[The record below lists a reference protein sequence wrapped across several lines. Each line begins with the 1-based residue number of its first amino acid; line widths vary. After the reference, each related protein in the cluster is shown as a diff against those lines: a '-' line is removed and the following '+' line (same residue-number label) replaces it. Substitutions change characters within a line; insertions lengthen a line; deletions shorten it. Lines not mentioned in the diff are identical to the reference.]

1 MAAPRRNTP
10 VAQVPHQGTA
20 PALGTSLLAKGRQS
34 APPMI
39 VRAPGVDIDD
49 AERSLVRF
57 SQIIMLGI
65 AICGIWFS
73 IYNIAFSSEGTSNA
87 DFAVLFFG
95 GMLSAGFAIGWIEAQ
110 SRENDH
116 QLRDVQDYML
126 GIGFFFATVGTVW
139 GARFIIGL
147 FESGAWFGQNTA
159 DDGWYPNGN
168 GIYVQTAAILLL
180 MMGQYKLLQRY
191 KGQTTFGWA
200 VASYAPMIVLLGA
213 GMNIWLKWSG
223 DVVSYE
229 IGISLIV
236 LSIAAMEMALRSN
249 NSINLTVIVI
259 ASSIAPILFEIAHD
273 VTFEQSGGALSLLL
287 YIIAIQGYYA
297 SKKELRTDI
306 IQRASLVLI
315 GVIILAMLFAR
326 GDNLNLIIGPLTTE
340 ALGGFSTYLSL
351 TVALWLAVL
360 GFYFPAMLDQRLPWI
375 PVGLAFALMII
386 PTDQSTVPW
395 LVTIAI
401 LPYMLLISTATRR
414 WVANATLGMAAL
426 SFIVVDLM
434 ARLQDIE
441 QVDAYGVPG
450 LHLLIPVALIAV
462 SELAQRAEKVDVQI
476 HMFVIGCITLS
487 RAVLFA
493 DEWYMPWFF
502 VVYLLYLAKR
512 GFDAIDE
519 NALLQARWKA
529 TMSALIANAVIIA
542 LMVVGS
548 LKVPDQFMFGG
559 YSLHVFFLG
568 GITYL
573 LLRSGRRKEFD
584 LGMIVNWIGSQVSGA
599 PQYDSLTNTWIKSAP
614 KESDDNQ
621 WIKTNSWSP
630 LARSS
635 LVIPFI
641 MMTAGIFMTMGNAE
655 TEEMRNF
662 IKTPIGILLLAFP
675 ISGLVL
681 EILELE
687 SISSK
692 ARSSAVWILFGIGVG
707 PSLTINGIR
716 DEMRSMDEYA
726 GMYIL
731 PAAILLDLILV
742 AAPLIVAWAIGRRGL
757 DKDGIS
763 INADLAAMMG
773 LIALACLDTSG
784 GLLLIP
790 MLMLVTYQSVRYRHS
805 LALMFAP
812 LALIVTQNQWLDYQ
826 GIGWKIVDL
835 LPYSIQETSWVFGLS
850 QLSGAL
856 IVLQM
861 TYILYS
867 QFSEYQ
873 DKQKRELPWL
883 GAWVWMAI
891 GLIAMFPELDWFQWM
906 PLLFTSGLMVNAWMR
921 GQVQYLPLLGAA
933 EFISLIIALSSQSWN
948 LSDYDVFS
956 YASLITGATALV
968 YSALHENGVL
978 YRNMEKVITMTHSNI
993 KLPETEEERQELNQQ
1008 FQIIGYIG
1016 LTFSFTVLWGVGTM
1030 IGALLITRKVALKG
1044 QFNMLLF
1051 APLAHS
1057 LALYNFLMQT
1067 EALSGTL
1074 SLSLIGGLLIAEG
1087 LAFVVA
1093 SIKNDAI
1100 YDQPI
1105 FDWPSD
1111 ETFFEFMDRL
1121 GIMGVGTTIA
1131 GIFFLLNSSDW
1142 NTLAFGLTTLVLIG
1156 VGIQGYSPEF
1166 EARWRRLFGG
1176 YGSIVTTFITASTL
1190 ENDLMQNIGY
1200 MLGAIVTM
1208 GWIFMSSSRLGD
1220 TNELYIPD
1228 PNAVQPVETIQQPT
1242 VSAIVE
1248 VVQEPVVDEQ
1258 EAPVDEKPKDDSLL
1272 PREQAELPDLVV
1284 PFAIPPPVLAV
1295 KERVQTRH
1303 GFEIELPDGMFENII
1318 TSMDMTPHEGF
1329 KPVVSFGPR
1338 GEIMLNFV
1346 AV

>member
-10 VAQVPHQGTA
+10 VAQVPIQGTA
-20 PALGTSLLAKGRQS
+20 PALGTSLLAKAHQS
-34 APPMI
+34 TPPMR
-39 VRAPGVDIDD
+39 VRAPGVNIDD

-65 AICGIWFS
+65 AIAGIWFS
-73 IYNIAFSSEGTSNA
+73 IYNIAFSDEGTSNA

-110 SRENDH
+110 SRVNDH

-259 ASSIAPILFEIAHD
+259 ASSIAPILFEVAHD
-273 VTFEQSGGALSLLL
+273 VTDQQSGGALSLLL

-315 GVIILAMLFAR
+315 AVIVLAMVYAR
-326 GDNLNLIIGPLTTE
+326 SDDLNLILGPLTTE
-340 ALGGFSTYLSL
+340 ALGGFSTHLSL
-351 TVALWLAVL
+351 IVALWLAVL

-386 PTDQSTVPW
+386 PTDQSTIPW

-414 WVANATLGMAAL
+414 WVANATLGMAAC
-426 SFIVVDLM
+426 SFIVVDLI
-434 ARLQDIE
+434 ARLQEIE
-441 QVDAYGVPG
+441 QVETYGVPG

-462 SELAQRAEKVDVQI
+462 SELAQRAEKIDIQV
-476 HMFVIGCITLS
+476 HMLVIGCIALS

-493 DEWYMPWFF
+493 EEWYMPWFF
-502 VVYLLYLAKR
+502 VIYLLYLAKR

-519 NALLQARWKA
+519 NASLQARWQA
-529 TMSALIANAVIIA
+529 TMSAFIANGVMIA
-542 LMVVGS
+542 LVTVGR
-548 LKVPDQFMFGG
+548 LKVPEQFIVGG

-568 GITYL
+568 GIAYL

-584 LGMIVNWIGSQVSGA
+584 FGMITNWVGSKVSGA
-599 PQYDSLTNTWIKSAP
+599 PRYDPGTNSWIETAQQ
-614 KESDDNQ
+614 ESDDNE
-621 WIKTNSWSP
+621 WIRTNSWSP

-641 MMTAGIFMTMGNAE
+641 MMTAGIFMTMGGAA

-675 ISGLVL
+675 ITGLVF

-692 ARSSAVWILFGIGVG
+692 ARSSAVWILFGIGLG
-707 PSLTINGIR
+707 PSMTINGIR

-726 GMYIL
+726 EMYVL
-731 PAAILLDLILV
+731 PAAILLDIILV

-763 INADLAAMMG
+763 INADLAAMIG

-790 MLMLVTYQSVRYRHS
+790 MLMLATYQSVRYRHS

-812 LALIVTQNQWLDYQ
+812 LALIITQNQWLDYQ
-826 GIGWKIVDL
+826 GIGWKIVEM
-835 LPYSIQETSWVFGLS
+835 LPYSLETTSWMFGLS
-850 QLSGAL
+850 RLSGAL

-861 TYILYS
+861 TYILCS
-867 QFSEYQ
+867 QFTEDRS
-873 DKQKRELPWL
+873 KHKKTLPWL

-891 GLIAMFPELDWFQWM
+891 GLIAMFPEMDWFQWM
-906 PLLFTSGLMVNAWMR
+906 PLLFTLGLMLNAWMN

-933 EFISLIIALSSQSWN
+933 QFVSLIIALGNRSWN

-956 YASLITGATALV
+956 YASLITGATALL
-968 YSALHENGVL
+968 YSSLHENGVL
-978 YRNMEKVITMTHSNI
+978 YRNLQKAGDFAYSNI
-993 KLPETEEERQELNQQ
+993 KLPETEEQKEQLNQQ

-1016 LTFSFTVLWGVGTM
+1016 LTFSFTILWGVGTM
-1030 IGALLITRKVALKG
+1030 IGAVMLTRKVVLEG
-1044 QFNMLLF
+1044 QFSMLLLS
-1051 APLAHS
+1051 PLVHS
-1057 LALYNFLMQT
+1057 LALYNFLIQT
-1067 EALSGTL
+1067 DALSDAL
-1074 SLSLIGGLLIAEG
+1074 NLSLIGGLLIAEG
-1087 LAFVVA
+1087 LAFITA
-1093 SIKNDAI
+1093 SIKNDVI

-1131 GIFFLLNSSDW
+1131 GIFFLLNNDDW
-1142 NTLAFGLTTLVLIG
+1142 NTLAFGLTTVVLIG

-1166 EARWRRLFGG
+1166 EARWRRVLGS
-1176 YGSIVTTFITASTL
+1176 YGSIVTTFVTATTL
-1190 ENDLMQNIGY
+1190 DNDLMQNIGY

-1220 TNELYIPD
+1220 TNELYVLD
-1228 PNAVQPVETIQQPT
+1228 PNAVQPVETIQQPKEP
-1242 VSAIVE
+1242 AVE
-1248 VVQEPVVDEQ
+1248 VVRVAVEVE
-1258 EAPVDEKPKDDSLL
+1258 E
-1272 PREQAELPDLVV
+1272 AELPELVV
-1284 PFAIPPPVLAV
+1284 PLPIPAPVLVV

-1318 TSMDMTPHEGF
+1318 TSMDVTPHEGF
-1329 KPVVSFGPR
+1329 KPVVSFGPK

-1346 AV
+1346 PV